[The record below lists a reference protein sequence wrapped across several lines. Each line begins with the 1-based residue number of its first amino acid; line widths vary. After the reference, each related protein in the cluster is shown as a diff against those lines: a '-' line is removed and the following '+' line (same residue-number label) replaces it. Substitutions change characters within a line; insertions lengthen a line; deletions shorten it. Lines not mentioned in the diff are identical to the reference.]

1 MSQFTVAA
9 CQLDSR
15 DDKEDNVRRALS
27 FVDEAAS
34 KDADI
39 VAFPEMFP
47 YIGPKDAFSDV
58 AEEIP
63 GSLTE
68 RLAARAEDY
77 GMYIH
82 AGSMFEPAD
91 DGRVY
96 NTTALINPDGDIA
109 ATYRKVHLF
118 DIDVPGGVTYQ
129 ESERVAAG
137 NEAVVAETAL
147 ANFGLSI
154 CYDLRFPELFTTLAR
169 NGAEVIFLPA
179 AFTLF
184 TGKDHWEPLLRA
196 RAIESQC
203 YVVAPAQIGEKPKS
217 AQTYGKTM
225 VIDPWGNVIRQA
237 SDREELITA
246 PIDLDYVADV
256 RRDLPSLQ
264 HKRDDVY
271 F

>member
-9 CQLDSR
+9 CQLDST
-15 DDKEDNVRRALS
+15 DDKQDNVARALS

-47 YIGPKDAFSDV
+47 YIGSKDAYPEV

-63 GSLTE
+63 GPLTD

-82 AGSMFEPAD
+82 AGSMFEPAP

-96 NTTALINPDGDIA
+96 NTTALINPDGEVA

-118 DIDVPGGVTYQ
+118 DIDVPGGVTYE
-129 ESERVAAG
+129 ESERVAPG
-137 NEAVVAETAL
+137 DEAVVAETAL

-154 CYDLRFPELFTTLAR
+154 CYDLRFPELYSTLAR
-169 NGAEVIFLPA
+169 NGAEVIFVPA

-203 YVVAPAQIGEKPKS
+203 YVVAPGQVGDKKDS
-217 AQTYGKTM
+217 AHTYGKTM
-225 VIDPWGNVIRQA
+225 VIDPWGNVTRQA

-246 PIDLDYVADV
+246 PIDLDYLHEV

-264 HKRDDVY
+264 HKRDEVY